1 MDSQLSTLNSP
12 LPVRA
17 LVDLDGIASNYRF
30 LADRVAPRR
39 LYAVVKAD
47 AYGHGAVPV
56 AARLAR
62 AGADRFAVANP
73 EEGTAL
79 RRGGIAGEILV
90 LSRVDPEDVPR
101 LAAYGLTPTLY
112 DAAQA
117 EGIAAAAKGA
127 SVPLPVHLE
136 LDTGM
141 GRAGFRPEELDFV
154 VALFRHAPGL
164 RLAGT
169 FANLSRA
176 DDPSSPETAR
186 QVERLRA
193 AASRLRDAGLA
204 PGLVH
209 ASNSAA
215 ILGAEPAWLDAVRPG
230 LALYGIA
237 PRGFSE
243 AASLVPAMTLEAR
256 VTAVRRVPADTPLGY
271 GGRFVTERPTTIA
284 VLPIGYHDGFRRS
297 FSGRV
302 AVLLGGKRAPVVGA
316 VSMDVTLVD
325 ASDAPVRRGDRA
337 VCLGTDGRDTVTAWE
352 LADAAGTI
360 PYEILCGIGPRVP
373 RVHVESGEDPTES
386 PG

>member
-117 EGIAAAAKGA
+117 EGIAAVAEGL

-209 ASNSAA
+209 AANSAA

>member
-47 AYGHGAVPV
+47 AYGHGAGPV

-117 EGIAAAAKGA
+117 EGIVAAAKGL

-243 AASLVPAMTLEAR
+243 AAALVPAMTLEAR

>member
-1 MDSQLSTLNSP
+1 MDSQLSALNSP

-47 AYGHGAVPV
+47 AYGHGAGPV

-209 ASNSAA
+209 AANSAA

>member
-1 MDSQLSTLNSP
+1 M
-12 LPVRA
+12 
-17 LVDLDGIASNYRF
+17 
-30 LADRVAPRR
+30 APRR

-209 ASNSAA
+209 AANSAA

-337 VCLGTDGRDTVTAWE
+337 VCLGTDGRDTVSAWE